1 MVNNQNIIT
10 SEDVA
15 PRKTPPAK
23 QNTKKKITSVN
34 TTDRVLIYFESGYGY
49 LTKDG
54 IKFSSTNRIAE
65 VSAEEANALLKLPNF
80 RLPSDEEKKLYYNI
94 QEG

>member
-1 MVNNQNIIT
+1 MAHKENIVT

-15 PRKTPPAK
+15 PPKTLPVK
-23 QNTKKKITSVN
+23 KSTKKKNTSVD
-34 TTDRVLIYFESGYGY
+34 TTGAVLIYFESGYGY

-54 IKFSSTNRIAE
+54 IKFSSANRIAE
-65 VSAEEANALLKLPNF
+65 VPAEEANALLKLPNF

-94 QEG
+94 